1 MKLKNK
7 ILSFL
12 LTLCILGGMIP
23 TAFASASSQS
33 IIAAIDEDF
42 DGMPIGQEPD
52 GWIAEP
58 IGRTDAGVKIVTAP
72 QKTQGDNAMRIEDN
86 STEYAKPTI
95 ATKTFSATADVE
107 FCFDYYLE
115 SVENANAFAL
125 SKDGVATNQKRVN
138 LGVFPNGDGTAT
150 LKYYNPQ
157 TKWVATAKTDMQK
170 ETWYSF
176 KIVTKAGE
184 DMADVYLDGEKLCS
198 IWADKN
204 IATVDRI
211 VFHTNNK
218 ASVNDI
224 FLIDNVKVIGP
235 AITTDAPVAFQDDFS
250 FLDALS
256 LYQTSGSVTLTNS
269 ALQFS
274 ASSTA
279 ERNVGIVRSGK
290 FGFSV
295 TLSKVTD
302 LKFALMNDAAYGI
315 YITAKEDGTLC
326 YRRDNRWI
334 EFSTAGAIQANE
346 KLNIVIDL
354 PLDRNVD
361 YARVYI
367 NGSYVGMAIYTNKCT
382 TVSAIR
388 FEALGDVTI
397 DDVWAD
403 ASNGIIQIPPRTESA
418 PEVYVPE
425 VIASTPLYRPLDYDP
440 STGKMSTHNEDGY
453 VDTNTNSVG
462 LDLGY
467 KQSIN
472 AIRLY
477 DSDAEVTS
485 RANHFT
491 LWQSDDNFNWTEI
504 RGFHFNRLVEDGKC
518 QILFEFSG
526 VEARYVKVHT
536 TRYEE
541 TASIYLSDFTT
552 CIRAERR
559 IARQWKM
566 AGTAMQALQDNSPAT
581 TSMTQVL
588 AQNPLTISK
597 GDSVGIWFGI
607 HSSVEAIEICG
618 NGLDGLGK
626 DAFALYQSNDNI
638 TYTKIENVTLSR
650 GEDTYR
656 LTFDSIKCGYLKLYA
671 NVDMNVSL
679 SGIAKGLAAYSS
691 QEVSTGH
698 VMQSTD
704 RGADGDF
711 YVMPDGT
718 LVASY
723 NGFASKVGTSG
734 GGDASDSSLNAFTST
749 DGGYTWSDGKSFLIK
764 NEDSLNVLNPTYIW
778 LAGGELGLI
787 YIEKE
792 ATEIANIYIRRSTDN
807 GLTWGDAQR
816 ITDEPQG
823 YSITSSGHRVLRLST
838 GRILLPVGYSATV
851 NDVYGS
857 DRAIGYVWYS
867 DDEGHTWQRSLDAL
881 TLPHAAL
888 EPSVAELQNG
898 NILLS
903 LRTREE
909 RVIYQSISTDGGL
922 TWAQP
927 IKIDIQSPSATN
939 TVMKLP
945 VTGDIALFWNNDFSE
960 KGTDRRPLTVLLT
973 SDDGLSYH
981 NLRSLVD
988 CDYPTPWPSVAFYG
1002 RSVFLMHG
1010 NETHVR
1016 VFDVS
1021 TFYYTTSGKITT
1033 ADLLPAAPPT
1043 AVWDETT
1050 GWLTNVKNSMQYSLD
1065 GGKTWVFAGG
1075 TSVLID
1081 IDGMTATEI
1090 LIQDVGTATTAP
1102 SSIQKI
1108 LLTQEEPS
1116 NPPVDDPVTSTPEEE
1131 TSTPEEEAST
1141 PEEETSTPEEKPVS
1155 PDNFSTQNKKSPLGV
1170 GAIALIVIGSV
1181 AAVGAIGFI
1190 TYTLLKKKRKL

>member
-1 MKLKNK
+1 MKPKNK

-12 LTLCILGGMIP
+12 LTLCILFGVVP
-23 TAFASASSQS
+23 TVFASASSQS
-33 IIAAIDEDF
+33 IIAAIDEKF
-42 DGMPIGQEPD
+42 DTMPIGQEPD
-52 GWIAEP
+52 GWIVEP

-72 QKTQGDNAMRIEDN
+72 QKAQGDNAMRIEDN

-95 ATKTFSATADVE
+95 ATKTFLATADVE

-176 KIVTKAGE
+176 KIITKAGE
-184 DMADVYLDGEKLCS
+184 DIADVYLDGEKLCS

-204 IATVDRI
+204 IATVDRA

-295 TLSKVTD
+295 TLSIVTD

-354 PLDRNVD
+354 PLERNVD

-462 LDLGY
+462 VDLGQ

-472 AIRLY
+472 ALRLY
-477 DSDAEVTS
+477 DNDAEVTS
-485 RANHFT
+485 RGNHFT
-491 LWQSDDNFNWTEI
+491 LWQSDDNKNWTEI
-504 RGFHFNRLVEDGKC
+504 RGFQFNRIIEDDKC

-526 VEARYVKVHT
+526 VEARYVKIHT
-536 TRYEE
+536 TKYEE
-541 TASIYLSDFTT
+541 AASIYLSDFTT

-566 AGTAMQALQDNSPAT
+566 AGTPMQALQDNSPAT

-607 HSSVEAIEICG
+607 HSSVEAIEIFG
-618 NGLDGLGK
+618 EGLDGLGK
-626 DAFALYQSNDNI
+626 DAFELFFSNDNI
-638 TYTKIENVTLSR
+638 TYTKIESTTLSR
-650 GEDTYR
+650 GENTWR
-656 LTFDSIKCGYLKLYA
+656 LTFDSIKCGYLKLHA
-671 NVDMNVSL
+671 IGDVNVSL
-679 SGIAKGLAAYSS
+679 ASLAKGLSAYSS

-698 VMQSTD
+698 VMQSTV

-734 GGDASDSSLNAFTST
+734 GGDASDSSLDAFTST
-749 DGGYTWSDGKSFLIK
+749 DGGYTWSEGKSFFIK
-764 NEDSLNVLNPTYIW
+764 GEGSLNVLNPTYIW

-857 DRAIGYVWYS
+857 DRAIGYIWYS

-927 IKIDIQSPSATN
+927 IKSDIQSPSATN

-945 VTGDIALFWNNDFSE
+945 ATGDIALFWNNDFSAD
-960 KGTDRRPLTVLLT
+960 GTDRRPLTVILSSDNGLT
-973 SDDGLSYH
+973 YH
-981 NLRSLVD
+981 NIRSLVD

-1016 VFDVS
+1016 VFDIA
-1021 TFYYTTSGKITT
+1021 TLYHTTSGKVT
-1033 ADLLPAAPPT
+1033 ANDLPQAATPT
-1043 AVWDETT
+1043 AVLDKTS
-1050 GWLTNVKNSMQYSLD
+1050 GWLTGMSETMQYSMD

-1075 TSVLID
+1075 TSVLLNL
-1081 IDGMTATEI
+1081 DGINATEI
-1090 LIQDVGTATTAP
+1090 WVKDIGTSTSAPSAIQSISLIQENEPNSPPAGD
-1102 SSIQKI
+1102 SSD
-1108 LLTQEEPS
+1108 S
-1116 NPPVDDPVTSTPEEE
+1116 EEE
-1131 TSTPEEEAST
+1131 TSDSSNPSE
-1141 PEEETSTPEEKPVS
+1141 
-1155 PDNFSTQNKKSPLGV
+1155 QNKKPNIGA
-1170 GAIALIVIGSV
+1170 GAIAAIVGGSVIVIGAIV
-1181 AAVGAIGFI
+1181 LGAYMLF
-1190 TYTLLKKKRKL
+1190 KRKRKL

>member
-7 ILSFL
+7 ILSLFL
-12 LTLCILGGMIP
+12 ALFILFGMVP
-23 TAFASASSQS
+23 TTFASTASQS
-33 IIAAIDEDF
+33 AVAAVDEDF
-42 DGMPIGQEPD
+42 NGLPIGLEPD
-52 GWIAEP
+52 GWTVEP
-58 IGRTDAGVKIVTAP
+58 IGRTDAGVKIIAAP
-72 QKTQGDNAMRIEDN
+72 KKAQGDNAMRIEDN
-86 STEYAKPTI
+86 STEYANP
-95 ATKTFSATADVE
+95 ARVTKTFASAADVE
-107 FCFDYYLE
+107 LCFDYYLE
-115 SVENANAFAL
+115 SVSGANAL
-125 SKDGVATNQKRVN
+125 GICKDGIATNQKRVN
-138 LGVFPNGDGTAT
+138 LGIFPNGDGSAT

-157 TKWVATAKTDMQK
+157 TKWVATAKKDMQK

-176 KIVTKAGE
+176 KIVSKANS
-184 DMADVYLDGEKLCS
+184 DTADVYVNGEKIGS
-198 IWADKN
+198 VWADQR

-218 ASVNDI
+218 ASINDV

-235 AITTDAPVAFQDDFS
+235 AVVRDYPV
-250 FLDALS
+250 
-256 LYQTSGSVTLTNS
+256 VVCN
-269 ALQFS
+269 
-274 ASSTA
+274 
-279 ERNVGIVRSGK
+279 SGK
-290 FGFSV
+290 FGFTA
-295 TLSKVTD
+295 TLSHLSN
-302 LKFALMNDAAYGI
+302 LKFALLSGDAYGI
-315 YITAKEDGTLC
+315 YIAAKEDGALC

-334 EFSTAGAIQANE
+334 EFSAAGAVCTNQE
-346 KLNIVIDL
+346 MKIVVDL
-354 PLDRNVD
+354 PEGRNVD
-361 YARVYI
+361 YARVYV
-367 NGSYVGMAIYTNKCT
+367 NGTYVGMAIYTNKCT
-382 TVSAIR
+382 TVTAMR
-388 FEALGDVTI
+388 FETEGDVRITE
-397 DDVWAD
+397 VWSD
-403 ASNGIIQIPPRTESA
+403 TSNGIIQMPSRTESA
-418 PEVYVPE
+418 PTVYVPE
-425 VIASTPLYRPLDYDP
+425 VVVSSPLYCPLDYNP
-440 STGKMSTHNEDGY
+440 SIGKMSTYTEDCY
-453 VDTNTNSVG
+453 VDTNNNSVG
-462 LDLGY
+462 VDLGY
-467 KQSIN
+467 KQPIN

-477 DSDAEVTS
+477 DSDAEIAS

-491 LWQSDDNFNWTEI
+491 LWQSDDNKNWTEI
-504 RGFHFNRLVEDGKC
+504 RGFQFNRITEDGKC

-526 VEARYVKVHT
+526 VEARYVKINT
-536 TRYEE
+536 TKYDEV
-541 TASIYLSDFTT
+541 ASIYLSDLSA
-552 CIRAERR
+552 CVRAERR

-566 AGTAMQALQDNSPAT
+566 AGTPMQALGDSSPAT
-581 TSMTQVL
+581 TPMEQVFV
-588 AQNPLTISK
+588 QNALTFTK

-607 HSSVEAIEICG
+607 HSEVEAIALCG
-618 NGLDGLGK
+618 NGLENLGK
-626 DAFALYQSNDNI
+626 DAFELYYSNDNI
-638 TYTKIENVTLSR
+638 TYTKIENTTLSR
-650 GEDTYR
+650 GENTWR

-671 NVDMNVSL
+671 ADDMSIPLSSL
-679 SGIAKGLAAYSS
+679 ADGISAYSS
-691 QEVSTGH
+691 REVNTGH

-749 DGGYTWSDGKSFLIK
+749 DGGYTWGDGKSFLIK
-764 NEDSLNVLNPTYIW
+764 SEGSLNVLNPTYIW

-792 ATEIANIYIRRSTDN
+792 ATEIANIYIRRSIDN

-867 DDEGHTWQRSLDAL
+867 DDEGHTWHRSLDAL

-888 EPSVAELQNG
+888 EPSVAELKNG

-927 IKIDIQSPSATN
+927 VKIDIQSPSATN
-939 TVMKLP
+939 TVMRLP
-945 VTGDIALFWNNDFSE
+945 AKGDIALFWNNDFSE
-960 KGTDRRPLTVLLT
+960 KGTDRRPLTVVLT

-1016 VFDVS
+1016 VFDIA
-1021 TFYYTTSGKITT
+1021 TLYHTTSGKVT
-1033 ADLLPAAPPT
+1033 ANDLPKAATPT
-1043 AVWDETT
+1043 AVLDKVSD
-1050 GWLTNVKNSMQYSLD
+1050 WLTGMSETMQYSLD

-1075 TSVLID
+1075 TSVLLNLDKIK
-1081 IDGMTATEI
+1081 ATEI
-1090 LIQDVGTATTAP
+1090 LIKDIGTSSFAP
-1102 SSIQKI
+1102 SDIQSISLI
-1108 LLTQEEPS
+1108 QEGES
-1116 NPPVDDPVTSTPEEE
+1116 PEQN
-1131 TSTPEEEAST
+1131 T
-1141 PEEETSTPEEKPVS
+1141 KP
-1155 PDNFSTQNKKSPLGV
+1155 TLGA
-1170 GAIALIVIGSV
+1170 GAIAALVIGSV
-1181 AAVGAIGFI
+1181 VVAGAIAC
-1190 TYTLLKKKRKL
+1190 TAYYLVKKKSLIKVLFQKKH

>member
-23 TAFASASSQS
+23 TAFASDDSQS

-72 QKTQGDNAMRIEDN
+72 QKAQGDNAMRIEDN
-86 STEYAKPTI
+86 STEYANP
-95 ATKTFSATADVE
+95 ARVTKTFAETSDVE
-107 FCFDYYLE
+107 LCFDYYLE
-115 SVENANAFAL
+115 SVAGANALGIA
-125 SKDGVATNQKRVN
+125 KDGIATGQKRIN
-138 LGVFPNGDGTAT
+138 LGIFPNKDGTAT
-150 LKYYNPQ
+150 LKYYSKSQ
-157 TKWVATAKTDMQK
+157 SKWISTSKTNMEK

-176 KIVTKAGE
+176 RIVTKAGE
-184 DMADVYLDGEKLCS
+184 DTADIYVDGEKIES

-218 ASVNDI
+218 ASINDV

-235 AITTDAPVAFQDDFS
+235 AVITDYPVA
-250 FLDALS
+250 
-256 LYQTSGSVTLTNS
+256 TCN
-269 ALQFS
+269 
-274 ASSTA
+274 
-279 ERNVGIVRSGK
+279 SGK
-290 FGFSV
+290 FGFTT
-295 TLSKVTD
+295 TLSKPSD
-302 LKFALMNDAAYGI
+302 LKFSLMSENTYGF
-315 YITAKEDGTLC
+315 YISAKEDGTLC
-326 YRRDNRWI
+326 YRRDDRWI
-334 EFSTAGAIQANE
+334 EFSAAGAVRPNE
-346 KLNIVIDL
+346 ALQIIIDL
-354 PLDRNVD
+354 PDARNVD
-361 YARVYI
+361 YARVYV
-367 NGSYVGMAIYTNKCT
+367 NGTYVGMAIYTNPCSVIT
-382 TVSAIR
+382 AMR
-388 FEALGDVTI
+388 FETEGNVRITN
-397 DDVWAD
+397 VWSD
-403 ASNGIIQIPPRTESA
+403 SSDGIIQMPSRTEAA
-418 PEVYVPE
+418 PEIFVPE
-425 VIASTPLYRPLDYDP
+425 IIASSPLFRPLDYDP
-440 STGKMSTHNEDGY
+440 TRGKMSTHDEDGY

-566 AGTAMQALQDNSPAT
+566 AGTAMQAVNDLSPT
-581 TSMTQVL
+581 TTPMAQVL

-607 HSSVEAIEICG
+607 HSSVEAIDLCG
-618 NGLDGLGK
+618 SGLDSLWK
-626 DAFALYQSNDNI
+626 DAFVLYWSNDNV
-638 TYTKIENVTLSR
+638 TYTKIDQVTLSR
-650 GEDTYR
+650 SKGTYR
-656 LTFDSIKCGYLKLYA
+656 LTFDSIKCGYLKLHA
-671 NVDMNVSL
+671 IGDVSVSL
-679 SGIAKGLAAYSS
+679 ASLADGLSAYSS

-698 VMQSTD
+698 VMRSTD

-734 GGDASDSSLNAFTST
+734 GGDASDSSLDAFIST
-749 DGGYTWSDGKSFLIK
+749 DSGYTWSEGKSFLIK
-764 NEDSLNVLNPTYIW
+764 GEGSLNVLNPTYIW

-816 ITDEPQG
+816 ITDAPQG

-927 IKIDIQSPSATN
+927 TKIEIQSPSATN
-939 TVMKLP
+939 TVMRLP
-945 VTGDIALFWNNDFSE
+945 ATGDIALFWNNDFSAS
-960 KGTDRRPLTVLLT
+960 GVDRRPLTVILSSDNGLT
-973 SDDGLSYH
+973 YH
-981 NLRSLVD
+981 NIRSLVD

-1016 VFDVS
+1016 VFDIA
-1021 TFYYTTSGKITT
+1021 TLYHTTSGKVT
-1033 ADLLPAAPPT
+1033 ANDLPQAATPT
-1043 AVWDETT
+1043 AVLDKTS
-1050 GWLTNVKNSMQYSLD
+1050 GWLTGMSETMQYSID

-1075 TSVLID
+1075 TSVLLNL
-1081 IDGMTATEI
+1081 DGINATEI
-1090 LIQDVGTATTAP
+1090 WVKDIGTSTSAPSAIQSISLIQENEPNSPPAGD
-1102 SSIQKI
+1102 SSD
-1108 LLTQEEPS
+1108 S
-1116 NPPVDDPVTSTPEEE
+1116 EEE
-1131 TSTPEEEAST
+1131 TSAPEEESSPPQNEPST
-1141 PEEETSTPEEKPVS
+1141 PDEESSTPQKEPSDSSNPSE
-1155 PDNFSTQNKKSPLGV
+1155 QNKKPNIGA
-1170 GAIALIVIGSV
+1170 GAIVAIVGGSVIVIGAIV
-1181 AAVGAIGFI
+1181 LGAYMLF
-1190 TYTLLKKKRKL
+1190 KRKRKL